1 MKIYCYEN
9 GPFMVNT
16 YLVVNEKEKRA
27 FVIDPGQDIS
37 GVTRR
42 VQESSL
48 TVEGI
53 LATHGHIDHVSG
65 VNRLKSLYKVPF
77 YINRRDAE
85 LLQMI
90 PSQARMFGV
99 ANTGVPEIDQYL
111 AEDGEIELAGFK
123 IKLLFTPGHSAGS
136 ISFQIGNTV
145 FSGDTLFN
153 YSIGRT
159 DLPGGSYHTL
169 IQSIKT
175 KILTLPDETAIY
187 PGHGPG
193 TTIGVEKKVNPF
205 LNE

>member
-1 MKIYCYEN
+1 
-9 GPFMVNT
+9 MVNT
-16 YLVVNEKEKRA
+16 YLVVNEKEKHA

-42 VQESSL
+42 VQENSL

-65 VNRLKSLYKVPF
+65 VTRLKSLYKVPF
-77 YINRRDAE
+77 YCNRRDAE

-90 PSQARMFGV
+90 PSQAKMFGV
-99 ANTGVPEIDQYL
+99 ANTGIPEIDQYL
-111 AEDGEIELAGFK
+111 PEDGEIELAGFR

-169 IQSIKT
+169 IESIKT